1 MIQIGPQP
9 GPQTQFLAS
18 KADIAFFG
26 GGAGG
31 GKSYALLLEPLR
43 HHNNELF
50 RGVIFR
56 RESPQITNPGG
67 LWDESSKLYALLSAD
82 PKMTTLEWR
91 FPHGAVMKFAHM
103 QYDTDVFSWQ
113 GSQFAYLGFD
123 EVTHFSSSQFWYM
136 ISRLR
141 SDSQVSG
148 YVRATCNPDPDSFV
162 SKLLDWWIGE
172 DGFPIPERSGVL
184 RWFIRDGDDLV
195 WADSKEELISK
206 YGPQQMPKSLTFIP
220 SMLAD
225 NKILMERDPGYLS
238 NLLALPLVD
247 RARLLGG
254 NWKIRPAAG
263 LYFKR
268 SYFEVID
275 ETNLPSNRRTVRYWD
290 RACLS
295 AGTKIKT
302 DTGLVPIQKV
312 KAGDLV
318 YTRDGLKRVK
328 WSGVTKKTN
337 EIVSVLFSN
346 GSAVTGTKDHLVW
359 TENREWIEL
368 SSLTA
373 GDIVCT
379 ATKST
384 SILTTGIKK
393 IKDMFTGLFTGK
405 STNSTLVASPMAIT
419 STTRTETGLITTS
432 RILSAYQGKST
443 HSIIKKISHLK
454 LTLRIQRTKLKHA
467 KLFLKEFKSLK
478 SAFASLAEKLI
489 TKNHSNLS
497 IASLCA
503 DTALERE
510 VGVYDL
516 TIQDKPEFY
525 ADGILVHNSTEAHGN
540 NNPDWTAGVK
550 MSVDDKGTIYVEH
563 VERIQGTPKT
573 VEDCIKNIASSD
585 GGNVT
590 IVIEED
596 PGQAGKFE
604 SSYYVKAL
612 AGYTIKTN
620 PVRENKITRAGPFSS
635 QAEHGNVK
643 IVRGK
648 WNDAY
653 ISELESF
660 PTKSSKDDQ
669 VDASSGAF
677 KMLTADNIGSFSK
690 DGNLAVSN
698 TRANSLN
705 SKRGW

>member
-18 KADIAFFG
+18 KADIAFLG

-67 LWDESSKLYALLSAD
+67 LWDESGKLYSLLSAE

-103 QYDTDVFSWQ
+103 QYDSDVFSWQ

-123 EVTHFSSSQFWYM
+123 EVTHFSASQFWYI

-162 SKLLDWWIGE
+162 AKLLEWWIGE
-172 DGFPIPERSGVL
+172 DGFPILDRSGVL
-184 RWFIRDGDDLV
+184 RWFIRDGDDLI
-195 WADSKEELISK
+195 WSNSKEELISE

-220 SMLAD
+220 SLLAD

-268 SYFEVID
+268 SYFEVI
-275 ETNLPSNRRTVRYWD
+275 EESVLPTNRRTVRYWD

-328 WSGVTKKTN
+328 WSGVSKKTN

-346 GSAVTGTKDHLVW
+346 GSTVTGTKDHLVW

-368 SSLTA
+368 SCLTA
-373 GDIVCT
+373 EDIVCT
-379 ATKST
+379 AKRST
-384 SILTTGIKK
+384 SILTIGIKK
-393 IKDMFTGLFTGK
+393 IRDMFIGLFTER
-405 STNSTLVASPMAIT
+405 STNSTSAAFPMAIM
-419 STTRTETGLITTS
+419 STTRTETGLTTTS
-432 RILSAYQGKST
+432 KILNAYPEKNT
-443 HSIIKKISHLK
+443 LSIIKKIFHLK
-454 LTLRIQRTKLKHA
+454 RTLRTQHTRLKQWQ
-467 KLFLKEFKSLK
+467 LFLKENKSLTN
-478 SAFASLAEKLI
+478 SFAWGVAWCI
-489 TKNHSNLS
+489 IKNHSKPN
-497 IASLCA
+497 IASLVAESVFESQVC
-503 DTALERE
+503 
-510 VGVYDL
+510 VYDL

-525 ADGILVHNSTEAHGN
+525 ANGILVHNSTEANGN